1 MRDPRLPY
9 AVVVSLL
16 CGLFLVEFAVLAIH
30 PVDRPTW
37 LLENVLVVALA
48 LLLTSTYRQFRFS
61 RVSYTMIFLFLA
73 LHEVGCHYTYSLVP
87 YDEHFARVFGVGINE
102 LFGWERNH
110 FDRFMHFAYGLLFAY
125 PIREVFLRVVD
136 VRGFWGY
143 VLPLDVT
150 MSTSMIYELIEWGAA
165 ALFGGDLGVTYLGTQ
180 GDVWDA
186 HKDMA
191 LASLGALSAMG
202 VTVAINLLVQRDFAA
217 EWADSFRVKHAEP
230 LGEEAIAR
238 MLNLD

>member
-110 FDRFMHFAYGLLFAY
+110 FDRFMYFA
-125 PIREVFLRVVD
+125 
-136 VRGFWGY
+136 
-143 VLPLDVT
+143 
-150 MSTSMIYELIEWGAA
+150 
-165 ALFGGDLGVTYLGTQ
+165 
-180 GDVWDA
+180 
-186 HKDMA
+186 
-191 LASLGALSAMG
+191 
-202 VTVAINLLVQRDFAA
+202 
-217 EWADSFRVKHAEP
+217 
-230 LGEEAIAR
+230 
-238 MLNLD
+238 